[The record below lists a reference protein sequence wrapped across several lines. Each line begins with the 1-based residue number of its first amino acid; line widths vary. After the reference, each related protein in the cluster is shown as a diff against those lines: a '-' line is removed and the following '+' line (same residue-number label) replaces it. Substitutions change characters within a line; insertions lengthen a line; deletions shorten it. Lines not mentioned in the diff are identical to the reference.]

1 MANPNPQTKNLELG
15 RGKRPKLNNVTVGMR
30 MSPETKARLEEI
42 AEDHGCFYGG
52 KPWIAGLLEKIGSNE
67 LIVSKAPS
75 YLWKDKPGK
84 EKPEPPSG
92 FPSEPADKGEAATN
106 QDMNS
111 VVADALVDHYGG
123 VSEAADQS
131 DGALKEENHSAEYT
145 GVSPDSH

>member
-67 LIVSKAPS
+67 MIVSKAPA
-75 YLWKDKPGK
+75 YLWKDKP
-84 EKPEPPSG
+84 EPSSVP
-92 FPSEPADKGEAATN
+92 PSEPTNREEVATN

-123 VSEAADQS
+123 VSEAAEQS
-131 DGALKEENHSAEYT
+131 EGALKEEKHSAEYT